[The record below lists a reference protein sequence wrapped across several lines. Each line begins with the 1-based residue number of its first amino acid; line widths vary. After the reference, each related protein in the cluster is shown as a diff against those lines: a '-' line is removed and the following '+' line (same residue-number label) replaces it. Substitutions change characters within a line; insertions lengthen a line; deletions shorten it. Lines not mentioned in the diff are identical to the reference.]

1 MKVLQFEIKK
11 IFSKFKNRMAVLI
24 LLVILVAV
32 SMLTMNRVEYIDS
45 DGNHVSGMPGAKSLR
60 AEKNKWKGNL
70 TEDVLKEVARENA
83 SINNSTEALSDDNE
97 QQDKAYARKQGISSI
112 AELINNAFSEWR
124 DYNYYAIDNVSIEEA
139 GSVYERRVSNL
150 KKYLDSGEEIFTDLE
165 KEFLIQRYE
174 ELKTPFYYEYTD
186 GWSALLQN
194 VSTFILILAL
204 IIGFLVSGIFSDEFQ
219 TNADAIFFSSKLGR
233 NRAVLAKMGAG
244 FAVTT
249 VFYVVFLLLYTAIV
263 LAALGADGANCP
275 IQMDMWRS
283 AYNITFMEAYLLIAA
298 GGYVGTMFAST
309 LSMLASA
316 AMRSTATAIIVPFIV
331 LCAFPFLSRVITLP
345 GICSLFPDQ
354 LLEIYITIKEF
365 NLVQLGGRI
374 MNVATLIIPAY
385 ALACLL
391 LWPLLYRIYRKA
403 EVS

>member
-1 MKVLQFEIKK
+1 MLQFEIKK
-11 IFSKFKNRMAVLI
+11 VFSKFKNRMAVVL

-45 DGNHVSGMPGAKSLR
+45 DGSHVSGMPGARSLR
-60 AEKNKWKGNL
+60 EEKNKWRGNV
-70 TEDVLKEVARENA
+70 TEDVLKEVAKENV
-83 SINNSTEALSDDNE
+83 SVNNSTEALADDIE
-97 QQDKAYARKQGISSI
+97 RQDKAYARKQGISSI
-112 AELINNAFSEWR
+112 VELINNAYSEWR
-124 DYNYYAIDNVSIEEA
+124 EYDYYAIDNISIEEA
-139 GSVYERRVSNL
+139 GSVYEKRVSNL
-150 KKYLDSGEEIFTDLE
+150 KKYLESGEETFTELE

-174 ELKTPFYYEYTD
+174 DLKTPFYHEYTD

-194 VSTFILILAL
+194 ISTFILILGL

-244 FAVTT
+244 FVLTT
-249 VFYVVFLLLYTAIV
+249 VFYLAFLLLYTVIV

-275 IQMDMWRS
+275 IQIDMWRS

-309 LSMLASA
+309 LSMLVSA

-345 GICSLFPDQ
+345 GICSFFPDQ
-354 LLEIYITIKEF
+354 LLEIYITIKDF
-365 NLVQLGGRI
+365 NLVELGGRI
-374 MNVATLIIPAY
+374 MNVATVIIPAY
-385 ALACLL
+385 ALACPL
-391 LWPLLYRIYRKA
+391 LWPLLYQIYRKS

>member
-1 MKVLQFEIKK
+1 MLQFEIKK

-345 GICSLFPDQ
+345 GICSFFPDQ

>member
-1 MKVLQFEIKK
+1 MLQFEIKK
-11 IFSKFKNRMAVLI
+11 SFSKFKNRMAVLI

-345 GICSLFPDQ
+345 GICSFFPDQ

>member
-345 GICSLFPDQ
+345 GICSFFPDQ